1 VVPKPGFLARIEFQV
16 ERREAVMAVPTAAVG
31 VSDGASFVYVI
42 DADTLLVRPVETGL
56 TAAGWVEVTSGL
68 ADGERVVS
76 SGHAN
81 LRPGAAVRISEGRL

>member
-1 VVPKPGFLARIEFQV
+1 VPRPGFLARIEFPI
-16 ERREAVMAVPTAAVG
+16 ENRRGVMAVPTAAVG
-31 VSDGASFVYVI
+31 VSNGATFVYVI
-42 DADTLLVRPVETGL
+42 DADTLVVRPVETGM

-68 ADGERVVS
+68 AGGDLVVS